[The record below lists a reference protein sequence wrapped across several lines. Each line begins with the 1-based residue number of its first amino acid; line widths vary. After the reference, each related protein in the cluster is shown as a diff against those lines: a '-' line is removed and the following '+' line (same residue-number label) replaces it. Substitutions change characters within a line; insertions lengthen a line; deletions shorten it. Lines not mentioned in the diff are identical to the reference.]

1 MSMSA
6 REKSV
11 WGIKRLFVSC
21 MLGVPLLSVLIYFTR
36 FTKGFPL
43 FVLILISGAIV
54 EPLTSKLLK
63 SR

>member
-1 MSMSA
+1 MSNC
-6 REKSV
+6 EKSV

-21 MLGVPLLSVLIYFTR
+21 FFGVPLLYLLIHFTG
-36 FTKGFPL
+36 FSKGFPL

-63 SR
+63 KR